1 MDESFMVAAQN
12 WVYLNET
19 FVSTLCIEGMGK

>member
-1 MDESFMVAAQN
+1 MDESFTVAAQN

-19 FVSTLCIEGMGK
+19 FASTLCIEGMGK